1 MRSLVIALAFVMVAS
16 IIVLGG
22 TLGWA
27 SSLVTT
33 DLEAVTAFQTGA
45 SVLGFD
51 ALPPNGGGGAYGN
64 TGISI
69 QPESQLTDQFSNLGI
84 KFFSTGGPVAV
95 ISAEGLANEG
105 DAKSPFNV
113 IGGSLLGSSLPTI
126 SYYEP
131 ITLDFFLPGT
141 TTPAV
146 TSRVGAWNDPTGS
159 RILLSVY
166 DINGLLIESVEA
178 DEGFFVGIT
187 NSPIASATFSF
198 VSTQSVKGFSL
209 DDVTFG
215 TPVPDPATV
224 WLFGSGLIGLFGFRS
239 KFRK

>member
-33 DLEAVTAFQTGA
+33 DLEAVTAFQTSV

-51 ALPPNGGGGAYGN
+51 TLPPNGGGGAYGN
-64 TGISI
+64 TGTPI
-69 QPESQLTDQFSNLGI
+69 QPESQLTDQFSDLGI
-84 KFFSTGGPVAV
+84 KFYSTGGPVAV
-95 ISAEGLANEG
+95 ISVEGLPNEG

-113 IGGSLLGSSLPTI
+113 IGGSLPWNPLPTI

-159 RILLSVY
+159 RILFSVY
-166 DINGLLIESVEA
+166 DINGLLLESVEA

-187 NSPIASATFSF
+187 NSAIASATFSF
-198 VSTQSVKGFSL
+198 VSTQGVEGFSL
-209 DDVTFG
+209 DDITFG
-215 TPVPDPATV
+215 TPVPVPATV
-224 WLFGSGLIGLFGFRS
+224 WLFGSGLIGLLGFKR